1 MDLTQG
7 NITGKLIKFALPLML
22 GNILQQCYNIAD
34 TLIVGRYVGNDAL
47 AAVGASYTLM
57 IFLTSIILGLS
68 MGAGAFISMEFGKK
82 DYDRMKNGIVLAFVL
97 IGGITLLITFAFFA
111 GINNI
116 IKFLQI
122 PSEIT
127 RLTKQYLIVIGIGI
141 IGTFFYN
148 FFGNGLRAIGN
159 SLMPLIFLGISAVLN
174 IVLDLVFIINFKMG
188 VEGAAKAT
196 VIFTKPW
203 RYGLYNTFAMRTAM
217 SFEVSGIGITIYALV
232 KSSHFRIKRKHLK
245 FDISIIKE
253 LSNLSILTALQQS
266 VMNFGILLVQGLV
279 NSFGTVVMAAFAAAV
294 KIDTLAYSPVQ
305 DFGNAVSTFVAQ
317 NYGAGKHR
325 RIKDGWKQSMIAASV
340 FCVCVSA
347 VVFIFAEKFMG
358 LFVSDG
364 TEIIKVGAGYL
375 RIEGSFYIGI
385 GILFLLY
392 GFYRA
397 VGKPEM
403 SLILTIISLGTRVVL
418 AYALSAIPKI
428 GVIGIWISVPIGWF
442 LADMTG
448 LLYMKKL
455 PLLKSRFRK
464 KYDLHI

>member
-97 IGGITLLITFAFFA
+97 IGSITLLITFVFFA
-111 GINNI
+111 ENNNI

-122 PSEIT
+122 PTEIT
-127 RLTKQYLIVIGIGI
+127 KLTKQYLLIIGIGI

-188 VEGAAKAT
+188 VEGAAQAT
-196 VIFTKPW
+196 VISQ
-203 RYGLYNTFAMRTAM
+203 Y
-217 SFEVSGIGITIYALV
+217 VSGIGITIYALA
-232 KSSHFRIKRKHLK
+232 KSSHFRIKCKHLK

-253 LSNLSILTALQQS
+253 LANLSILTALQQS

-347 VVFIFAEKFMG
+347 VVFIFAEKFMD
-358 LFVSDG
+358 LFVTNGD
-364 TEIIKVGAGYL
+364 EIIKVGAGYL
-375 RIEGSFYIGI
+375 RIEGTFYIGI

-397 VGKPEM
+397 VQKPEM
-403 SLILTIISLGTRVVL
+403 SLVLTIISLGTRVVL

-464 KYDLHI
+464 KYDLHIWNIIEIYEK

>member
-1 MDLTQG
+1 M
-7 NITGKLIKFALPLML
+7 
-22 GNILQQCYNIAD
+22 
-34 TLIVGRYVGNDAL
+34 
-47 AAVGASYTLM
+47 
-57 IFLTSIILGLS
+57 
-68 MGAGAFISMEFGKK
+68 
-82 DYDRMKNGIVLAFVL
+82 
-97 IGGITLLITFAFFA
+97 
-111 GINNI
+111 
-116 IKFLQI
+116 
-122 PSEIT
+122 
-127 RLTKQYLIVIGIGI
+127 
-141 IGTFFYN
+141 
-148 FFGNGLRAIGN
+148 
-159 SLMPLIFLGISAVLN
+159 
-174 IVLDLVFIINFKMG
+174 
-188 VEGAAKAT
+188 
-196 VIFTKPW
+196 
-203 RYGLYNTFAMRTAM
+203 
-217 SFEVSGIGITIYALV
+217 GITIYALL
-232 KSSHFRIKRKHLK
+232 KSTHFRIKRKHLK
-245 FDISIIKE
+245 FDINIVKE
-253 LSNLSILTALQQS
+253 LANLSILTALQQS

-279 NSFGTVVMAAFAAAV
+279 NSFGTIVMAAFAAAV

>member
-97 IGGITLLITFAFFA
+97 IGSITLLITFVFFA
-111 GINNI
+111 EINNI

-122 PSEIT
+122 PTEIT
-127 RLTKQYLIVIGIGI
+127 KLTKQYLLIIGIGI

-188 VEGAAKAT
+188 VEGAAQAT
-196 VIFTKPW
+196 VISQ
-203 RYGLYNTFAMRTAM
+203 Y
-217 SFEVSGIGITIYALV
+217 VSGMGITIYALL
-232 KSSHFRIKRKHLK
+232 KSTHFRIKRKHLK
-245 FDISIIKE
+245 FDINIVKE
-253 LSNLSILTALQQS
+253 LANLSILTALQQS

-347 VVFIFAEKFMG
+347 VVFIFAEKFMD

>member
-34 TLIVGRYVGNDAL
+34 TLIVGRFVGKDAI

-82 DYDRMKNGIVLAFVL
+82 DYDRMKNGIVIAFAL

-116 IKFLQI
+116 IRFLQI

-127 RLTKQYLIVIGIGI
+127 RLTKQYLIIIGIGI
-141 IGTFFYN
+141 IATFFYN

-159 SLMPLIFLGISAVLN
+159 SVMPLVFIGVSAVLN
-174 IVLDLVFIINFKMG
+174 IVLDLIFIVKFNLG
-188 VEGAAKAT
+188 VAGAAEAT
-196 VIFTKPW
+196 VISQ
-203 RYGLYNTFAMRTAM
+203 Y
-217 SFEVSGIGITIYALV
+217 VSGMGITIYALL
-232 KSSHFRIKRKHLK
+232 KSTHFRIKLKHLK
-245 FDISIIKE
+245 FDINIVKE
-253 LSNLSILTALQQS
+253 LANLSILTALQQS

-317 NYGAGKHR
+317 NYGADKHR
-325 RIKDGWKQSMIAASV
+325 RIKDGWKQSMIAASI
-340 FCVCVSA
+340 FCVSVSA

-418 AYALSAIPKI
+418 AYALSVIPKI
-428 GVIGIWISVPIGWF
+428 GVIGIWISVPIGWA

>member
-34 TLIVGRYVGNDAL
+34 TLIVGRFVGKDAL

-68 MGAGAFISMEFGKK
+68 MGSGAFISMEFGKK
-82 DYDRMKNGIVLAFVL
+82 DYDRMKNGIVIAFVL

-111 GINNI
+111 GIDNI

-127 RLTKQYLIVIGIGI
+127 RLTKQYLIIIGIGI

-188 VEGAAKAT
+188 VAGAAEAT
-196 VIFTKPW
+196 VISQ
-203 RYGLYNTFAMRTAM
+203 Y
-217 SFEVSGIGITIYALV
+217 VSGMGITIYALL
-232 KSSHFRIKRKHLK
+232 KSTHFRIKRKHLK

-325 RIKDGWKQSMIAASV
+325 RIKEGWRQSMIAASI
-340 FCVCVSA
+340 FCVSVSA

-418 AYALSAIPKI
+418 AYALSVIPKI
-428 GVIGIWISVPIGWF
+428 GVIGIWISVPIGWA

>member
-68 MGAGAFISMEFGKK
+68 MGSGAFISMEFGKK

-97 IGGITLLITFAFFA
+97 IGSITLLITFVFFA
-111 GINNI
+111 EINNI

-122 PSEIT
+122 PTEIT
-127 RLTKQYLIVIGIGI
+127 KLTKQYLLIIGIGI

-159 SLMPLIFLGISAVLN
+159 SVMPLVFLGVSAVLN
-174 IVLDLVFIINFKMG
+174 IVLDLIFIVKFNLG
-188 VEGAAKAT
+188 VAGAAEAT
-196 VIFTKPW
+196 VISQ
-203 RYGLYNTFAMRTAM
+203 Y
-217 SFEVSGIGITIYALV
+217 VSGMGITIYALL
-232 KSSHFRIKRKHLK
+232 KSTHFRIKLKHLK
-245 FDISIIKE
+245 FDINIVKE
-253 LSNLSILTALQQS
+253 LANLSILTALQQS

-279 NSFGTVVMAAFAAAV
+279 NSFGTIVMAAFAAAV

-325 RIKDGWKQSMIAASV
+325 RIKDGWKQSMIAASI
-340 FCVCVSA
+340 FCVSVSA

-358 LFVSDG
+358 LFVTNGD
-364 TEIIKVGAGYL
+364 EIIKVGAGYL
-375 RIEGSFYIGI
+375 RIEGTFYIGI

-397 VGKPEM
+397 VQKPEM
-403 SLILTIISLGTRVVL
+403 SLVLTIISLGTRVVL

>member
-82 DYDRMKNGIVLAFVL
+82 DYDLMKNGIVIAFLL
-97 IGGITLLITFAFFA
+97 IGGITLLITFTFFA

-116 IKFLQI
+116 IRFLQI

-127 RLTKQYLIVIGIGI
+127 RLTKQYLIIIGIGI
-141 IGTFFYN
+141 IATFFYN

-159 SLMPLIFLGISAVLN
+159 SVMPLVFLGVSAVLN
-174 IVLDLVFIINFKMG
+174 IVLDLIFIVKFNLG
-188 VEGAAKAT
+188 VAGAAEAT
-196 VIFTKPW
+196 VISQ
-203 RYGLYNTFAMRTAM
+203 Y
-217 SFEVSGIGITIYALV
+217 VSGMGITIYALL
-232 KSSHFRIKRKHLK
+232 KSTHFRIKLKHLK
-245 FDISIIKE
+245 FDMNIVKE
-253 LSNLSILTALQQS
+253 LANLSILTALQQS

-317 NYGAGKHR
+317 NYGADKHR

-347 VVFIFAEKFMG
+347 VVFIFAEKFMR

-455 PLLKSRFRK
+455 PLLKSGFRK

>member
-34 TLIVGRYVGNDAL
+34 TLIVGRFVGKDAI

-82 DYDRMKNGIVLAFVL
+82 DYDRMKNGIVIAFAL

-116 IKFLQI
+116 IRFLQI

-127 RLTKQYLIVIGIGI
+127 RLTKQYLIIIGIGI
-141 IGTFFYN
+141 IATFFYN

-159 SLMPLIFLGISAVLN
+159 SVMPLVFLGVSAVLN
-174 IVLDLVFIINFKMG
+174 IVLDLIFIVKFNLG
-188 VEGAAKAT
+188 VAGAAEAT
-196 VIFTKPW
+196 VISQ
-203 RYGLYNTFAMRTAM
+203 Y
-217 SFEVSGIGITIYALV
+217 VSGMGITIYALL
-232 KSSHFRIKRKHLK
+232 KSTHFRIKLKHLK
-245 FDISIIKE
+245 FDINIVKE
-253 LSNLSILTALQQS
+253 LANLSILTALQQS

-317 NYGAGKHR
+317 NYGADKHR
-325 RIKDGWKQSMIAASV
+325 RIKDGWKQSMIAASI
-340 FCVCVSA
+340 FCVSVSA

-418 AYALSAIPKI
+418 AYALSVIPKI
-428 GVIGIWISVPIGWF
+428 GVIGIWISVPIGWA

>member
-34 TLIVGRYVGNDAL
+34 TLIVGRFVGKDAL

-68 MGAGAFISMEFGKK
+68 MGASAFISMEFGKK
-82 DYDRMKNGIVLAFVL
+82 DYDRMKNGIVIAFLL

-116 IKFLQI
+116 IRFLQI

-127 RLTKQYLIVIGIGI
+127 RLTKQYLIIIGIGI
-141 IGTFFYN
+141 IATFFYN

-159 SLMPLIFLGISAVLN
+159 SVMPLVFLGVSAVLN
-174 IVLDLVFIINFKMG
+174 IVLDLIFIVKFNLG
-188 VEGAAKAT
+188 VAGAAEAT
-196 VIFTKPW
+196 VISQ
-203 RYGLYNTFAMRTAM
+203 Y
-217 SFEVSGIGITIYALV
+217 VSGMGITIYALL
-232 KSSHFRIKRKHLK
+232 KSTHFRIKLKHLK
-245 FDISIIKE
+245 FDINIVKE
-253 LSNLSILTALQQS
+253 LANLSILTALQQS

-347 VVFIFAEKFMG
+347 VVFIFAERFMD

>member
-68 MGAGAFISMEFGKK
+68 MGSRAFISMEFGKK

-97 IGGITLLITFAFFA
+97 IGSITLLITFVFFA
-111 GINNI
+111 EINNI

-127 RLTKQYLIVIGIGI
+127 RLTKQYLIIIGIGI

-159 SLMPLIFLGISAVLN
+159 SLMPLIFLGVSAVLN
-174 IVLDLVFIINFKMG
+174 IVLDLIFIVKFNLG
-188 VEGAAKAT
+188 VAGAAEAT
-196 VIFTKPW
+196 VISQ
-203 RYGLYNTFAMRTAM
+203 Y
-217 SFEVSGIGITIYALV
+217 VSGMGITIYALL
-232 KSSHFRIKRKHLK
+232 KSTHFRIKLKHLK
-245 FDISIIKE
+245 FDINIVKE
-253 LSNLSILTALQQS
+253 LANLSILTALQQS

-305 DFGNAVSTFVAQ
+305 DFGDAVSTFVAQ
-317 NYGAGKHR
+317 NYGAGKKE
-325 RIKDGWKQSMIAASV
+325 RIFKSV
-340 FCVCVSA
+340 RICLAMAVAVCGGIVLFLAIFCRPLFSIFTTDQNVINIGIDMLRFMAPCYTIY
-347 VVFIFAEKFMG
+347 VFIEVLSGALRGTGDVLLPTLITLGGVCLIRIPWIM
-358 LFVSDG
+358 FVLPAHHTTTCVMLSYPISWI
-364 TEIIKVGAGYL
+364 TTTALIIPYYL
-375 RIEGSFYIGI
+375 Y
-385 GILFLLY
+385 
-392 GFYRA
+392 
-397 VGKPEM
+397 
-403 SLILTIISLGTRVVL
+403 
-418 AYALSAIPKI
+418 
-428 GVIGIWISVPIGWF
+428 
-442 LADMTG
+442 
-448 LLYMKKL
+448 
-455 PLLKSRFRK
+455 RK
-464 KYDLHI
+464 KHAYD

>member
-68 MGAGAFISMEFGKK
+68 MGSGAFISMEFGKK

-97 IGGITLLITFAFFA
+97 IGSITLLITFVFFA
-111 GINNI
+111 EINNI

-122 PSEIT
+122 PTEIT
-127 RLTKQYLIVIGIGI
+127 KLTKQYLLIIGIGI

-159 SLMPLIFLGISAVLN
+159 SVMPLVFLGVSAVLN
-174 IVLDLVFIINFKMG
+174 IVLDLIFIVKFNLG
-188 VEGAAKAT
+188 VAGAAEAT
-196 VIFTKPW
+196 VISQ
-203 RYGLYNTFAMRTAM
+203 Y
-217 SFEVSGIGITIYALV
+217 VSGMGITIYALL
-232 KSSHFRIKRKHLK
+232 KSTHFRIKLKHLK
-245 FDISIIKE
+245 FDINIVKE
-253 LSNLSILTALQQS
+253 LANLSILTALQQS

-279 NSFGTVVMAAFAAAV
+279 NSFGTIVMAAFAAAV

-325 RIKDGWKQSMIAASV
+325 RIKDGWKQSMIAASI
-340 FCVCVSA
+340 FCVSVSA

-358 LFVSDG
+358 LFVTNGD
-364 TEIIKVGAGYL
+364 EIIKVGAGYL
-375 RIEGSFYIGI
+375 RIEGTFYIGI

-397 VGKPEM
+397 VQKPEM
-403 SLILTIISLGTRVVL
+403 SLVLTIISLGTRVVL

-464 KYDLHI
+464 KYDLHIWNIIEIYEK

>member
-68 MGAGAFISMEFGKK
+68 MGSGAFISMEFGKK

-97 IGGITLLITFAFFA
+97 IGSITLLITFVFFA

-122 PSEIT
+122 PTEIT
-127 RLTKQYLIVIGIGI
+127 KLTKQYLLIIGIGI

-188 VEGAAKAT
+188 VEGAAQAT
-196 VIFTKPW
+196 VISQ
-203 RYGLYNTFAMRTAM
+203 Y
-217 SFEVSGIGITIYALV
+217 
-232 KSSHFRIKRKHLK
+232 
-245 FDISIIKE
+245 
-253 LSNLSILTALQQS
+253 LS
-266 VMNFGILLVQGLV
+266 
-279 NSFGTVVMAAFAAAV
+279 
-294 KIDTLAYSPVQ
+294 
-305 DFGNAVSTFVAQ
+305 
-317 NYGAGKHR
+317 
-325 RIKDGWKQSMIAASV
+325 
-340 FCVCVSA
+340 
-347 VVFIFAEKFMG
+347 
-358 LFVSDG
+358 
-364 TEIIKVGAGYL
+364 
-375 RIEGSFYIGI
+375 GI

-397 VGKPEM
+397 VQKPEM
-403 SLILTIISLGTRVVL
+403 SLVLTIISLGTRVVL
-418 AYALSAIPKI
+418 AYALSSIPQI
-428 GVIGIWISVPIGWF
+428 GVIGIWVSVPIGWA
-442 LADMTG
+442 LADVTG
-448 LLYMKKL
+448 LLYMRKMTKNKKL
-455 PLLKSRFRK
+455 SK
-464 KYDLHI
+464 K

>member
-68 MGAGAFISMEFGKK
+68 MGSGAFISMEFGKK

-97 IGGITLLITFAFFA
+97 IGSITLLITFVFFA
-111 GINNI
+111 EINNI

-122 PSEIT
+122 PTEIT
-127 RLTKQYLIVIGIGI
+127 KLTKQYLLIIGIGI

-188 VEGAAKAT
+188 VEGAAQAT
-196 VIFTKPW
+196 VISQ
-203 RYGLYNTFAMRTAM
+203 Y
-217 SFEVSGIGITIYALV
+217 VSGIGITIYALA
-232 KSSHFRIKRKHLK
+232 KSSHFRIKLKHLK
-245 FDISIIKE
+245 FDINIVKE
-253 LSNLSILTALQQS
+253 LANLSILTALQQS

-347 VVFIFAEKFMG
+347 VVFIFAERVMG

>member
-97 IGGITLLITFAFFA
+97 IGSITLLITFVFFA
-111 GINNI
+111 EINNI

-122 PSEIT
+122 PTEIT
-127 RLTKQYLIVIGIGI
+127 KLTKQYLLIIGMGI

-159 SLMPLIFLGISAVLN
+159 SLMPLIFLGISAV
-174 IVLDLVFIINFKMG
+174 
-188 VEGAAKAT
+188 
-196 VIFTKPW
+196 
-203 RYGLYNTFAMRTAM
+203 
-217 SFEVSGIGITIYALV
+217 
-232 KSSHFRIKRKHLK
+232 
-245 FDISIIKE
+245 
-253 LSNLSILTALQQS
+253 
-266 VMNFGILLVQGLV
+266 
-279 NSFGTVVMAAFAAAV
+279 
-294 KIDTLAYSPVQ
+294 Q

-317 NYGAGKHR
+317 NYGAGKQS
-325 RIKDGWKQSMIAASV
+325 RIKEGWRQSMIAASI
-340 FCVCVSA
+340 FCASVSA

-358 LFVSDG
+358 LFVTNGD
-364 TEIIKVGAGYL
+364 EIINVGAGYL
-375 RIEGSFYIGI
+375 RIEGTFYIGI

-397 VGKPEM
+397 VQKPEM
-403 SLILTIISLGTRVVL
+403 SLVLTIISLGTRVVL
-418 AYALSAIPKI
+418 AYALSSIPQI
-428 GVIGIWISVPIGWF
+428 GVIGIWVSVPIGWA
-442 LADMTG
+442 LADVTG
-448 LLYMKKL
+448 LLYMRKMTKNKKL
-455 PLLKSRFRK
+455 SK
-464 KYDLHI
+464 K

>member
-34 TLIVGRYVGNDAL
+34 TLIVGRFVGKDAI

-57 IFLTSIILGLS
+57 IFSTSIILGLS

-82 DYDRMKNGIVLAFVL
+82 DYDRMKNGIVIAFAL

-116 IKFLQI
+116 IRFLQI

-127 RLTKQYLIVIGIGI
+127 RLTKQYLIIIGIGI
-141 IGTFFYN
+141 IATFFYN

-159 SLMPLIFLGISAVLN
+159 SVMPLVFLGVSAVLN
-174 IVLDLVFIINFKMG
+174 IVLDLIFIVKFNLG
-188 VEGAAKAT
+188 VAGAAEAT
-196 VIFTKPW
+196 VISQ
-203 RYGLYNTFAMRTAM
+203 Y
-217 SFEVSGIGITIYALV
+217 VSGMGITIYALL
-232 KSSHFRIKRKHLK
+232 KSTHFRIKLKHLK
-245 FDISIIKE
+245 FDINIVKE
-253 LSNLSILTALQQS
+253 LANLSILTALQQS

-317 NYGAGKHR
+317 NYGADKHR
-325 RIKDGWKQSMIAASV
+325 RIKDGWKQSMIAASI
-340 FCVCVSA
+340 FCVSVSA

-418 AYALSAIPKI
+418 AYALSAISKI
-428 GVIGIWISVPIGWF
+428 GVIGIWISVPIGWA